1 MRRAR
6 ILVWSLCTALVSSCA
21 TMRTLTEY
29 RPGDPVFMSGTRLD
43 VAAIVN
49 DKVVLKR
56 VHARPPAWPWLDL
69 PFSFVADLF
78 FWMLPRMPATR
89 PNASAGPGALAQR
102 GAVAMCSRDAALLA
116 HDVDDDQRAGAFL
129 WPRAFSCRAG

>member
-1 MRRAR
+1 MRRTR
-6 ILVWSLCTALVSSCA
+6 ILVWSLCAALVSSCA
-21 TMRTLTEY
+21 TVRTLTEY

-78 FWMLPRMPATR
+78 FWMLPRMPA
-89 PNASAGPGALAQR
+89 APGALAQR

-116 HDVDDDQRAGAFL
+116 HEVDDDQRAGVFL